1 MSDAQTKNTSL
12 ADFIWKNADDL
23 WGDFRHT
30 EFGKIIL
37 PFTLLRRLECVLAP
51 TREEVRETVKNL
63 GDSGIDM
70 DVILR
75 QQTGFPFYNTSNYD
89 LRSLGATR
97 TRANLEDYISQF
109 SDNARVIFEQFD
121 FANTIARMDRA
132 GVLYKICQNF
142 AAIDL
147 HPDTVPERTMSNVYE
162 HLIRRFGAEVNEAAE
177 DFMTP
182 RDVVHLAIELLLDP
196 DDQLFIENPGLIR
209 TLYDPT
215 CGTGGFL
222 SDGMEHVR
230 NLQDRYS
237 IAPVIIPYGQELEP
251 ETHAVCLAGMLLK
264 TLETDPGRDLSKN
277 IALGSTLSAD
287 KHRPEKFHYCVSN
300 PPFGKKWEKDQ
311 ADVTREHKEQGFEGR
326 FGPKLPRVS
335 DGSMLFLL
343 HLLSKLESPENGGGR
358 AAIILSGSPLFN
370 GNAGQGESE
379 IRRHLLEQDVVEA
392 IIALPTEI
400 FFRTGIGTYIWIL
413 SNDKPAH
420 RKGKVQLINATEMYE
435 PMRKSEGNKRR
446 RVGEQQTRDIV
457 QMYADFEATKQ
468 SLILSAPDFGYRRIK
483 VLRPLRK
490 KIVISA
496 EGLATLADE
505 KAWEKRTEAQRAG
518 WTALFNDHM
527 GAEEGWHWIEA
538 FAKNAVKRDADLGK
552 ADVAL
557 IKAFRKALGVHDPEL
572 DPVTDK
578 KGQIIPDDDLTDF
591 ENVPLAADGTADIH
605 GYLAAEVT
613 PHAHDAYIDET
624 YRDESDGQIGI
635 KGYEINFNRYFYEYL
650 PPRDLDEIDAELKAV
665 EAEIAAVLAEV
676 AG

>member
-1 MSDAQTKNTSL
+1 MADPQIKNTSL

-23 WGDFRHT
+23 WGPFKHT

-37 PFTLLRRLECVLAP
+37 PFTLLRRLECVLEP
-51 TREEVRETVKNL
+51 TRKQVLDTFKAL
-63 GDSGIDM
+63 ADKGIDI

-75 QQTGFPFYNTSNYD
+75 QQTGYPFYNHSSYS
-89 LRSLGATR
+89 LASLGGTR
-97 TRANLEDYISQF
+97 TRQNLEDYIASF

-121 FANTIARMDRA
+121 FGNTIARMDKA

-147 HPDTVPERTMSNVYE
+147 HPEAVPERVMSNVYE

-196 DDQLFIENPGLIR
+196 DDQLFIDNPGLIR

-222 SDGMEHVR
+222 SDGMEHIR
-230 NLQDRYS
+230 NLRDRYS
-237 IAPVIIPYGQELEP
+237 IAPVIVPYGQELEP

-264 TLETDPGRDLSKN
+264 TLESDPGRDLSKN
-277 IALGSTLSAD
+277 IKLGSTLSDD
-287 KHRPEKFHYCVSN
+287 KMRGERFHYCVSN
-300 PPFGKKWEKDQ
+300 PPFGKKWEMD
-311 ADVTREHKEQGFEGR
+311 AAAIEREHSQQKFEGR

-343 HLLSKLESPENGGGR
+343 HLLSKLESPEKGGGR

-413 SNDKPAH
+413 SNKKPAH
-420 RKGKVQLINATEMYE
+420 RKGKVQLINATGLFE

-446 RVGEQQTRDIV
+446 KVGDDQTRQIV
-457 QMYADFEATKQ
+457 EMYSTFEPSKQ
-468 SLILSAPDFGYRRIK
+468 SLILDSREFGYRRIR

-490 KIVISA
+490 KIVISP
-496 EGLATLADE
+496 EGMAALADE
-505 KAWEKRTEAQRAG
+505 GAWERRNADQQAA
-518 WTALFNDHM
+518 WTALFADAVGSDHD
-527 GAEEGWHWIEA
+527 WHWIEA
-538 FAKNAVKRDADLGK
+538 FAKNEAKRNDAVGKVDAS
-552 ADVAL
+552 L
-557 IKAFRKALGVHDPEL
+557 IKAFQKAFGVYDSDL
-572 DPVTDK
+572 DPVEDK
-578 KGQIIPDDDLTDF
+578 KGNVIPDDDLTDF
-591 ENVPLAADGTADIH
+591 ENVPLGTDIQD
-605 GYLAAEVT
+605 YLATEVL
-613 PHAHDAYIDET
+613 PHAHDAWIDDSFV
-624 YRDESDGQIGI
+624 DEQDGGIGVV
-635 KGYEINFNRYFYEYL
+635 GYEINFNRYFYEYQ
-650 PPRDLDEIDAELKAV
+650 PPRDLADIDAELKAV
-665 EAEIAAVLAEV
+665 EAEIAGMLAEV
-676 AG
+676 TE

>member
-1 MSDAQTKNTSL
+1 LSETHVKRTSL

-23 WGDFRHT
+23 WGNFKHV

-37 PFTLLRRLECVLAP
+37 PFTLLRRLECVLEP
-51 TREEVRETVKNL
+51 TREQVQETVKTFK
-63 GDSGIDM
+63 DTDIDM

-75 QQTGFPFYNTSNYD
+75 QQTGFPFYNTSNYS
-89 LRSLGATR
+89 LQSLGATR
-97 TRANLEDYISQF
+97 TRQNLEDYIAQF

-121 FANTIARMDRA
+121 FANTLARMDKA
-132 GVLYKICQNF
+132 GVLYKICLNF

-147 HPDTVPERTMSNVYE
+147 HPDAVPEREMSNVYE

-196 DDQLFIENPGLIR
+196 DDQLFIDNPGLIR

-230 NLQDRYS
+230 SLQDRYS
-237 IAPVIIPYGQELEP
+237 IAPVIVPYGQELEP

-277 IALGSTLSAD
+277 IKLGSTLSD
-287 KHRPEKFHYCVSN
+287 DNHKGEKFHYCVSN
-300 PPFGKKWEKDQ
+300 PPFGKKWEMDQ
-311 ADVTREHKEQGFEGR
+311 SEVTREHKEQSFEGR

-343 HLLSKLESPENGGGR
+343 HLLSKMEDPIKGGGR
-358 AAIILSGSPLFN
+358 AAIVLSGSPLFN

-413 SNDKPAH
+413 SNKKPAH
-420 RKGKVQLINATEMYE
+420 RKGKVQLINATTLFES
-435 PMRKSEGNKRR
+435 MRKSEGNKRR
-446 RVGEQQTRDIV
+446 RVGEDQTRDIV
-457 QMYADFEATKQ
+457 QMYSEFASTKE
-468 SLILSAPDFGYRRIK
+468 SLILNSTDFGYRRIK

-490 KIVISA
+490 KIVISE
-496 EGLATLADE
+496 EGIAALADE
-505 KAWEKRTEAQRAG
+505 KAWEKRSASQQ
-518 WTALFNDHM
+518 TAWLDLFRENMDR
-527 GAEEGWHWIEA
+527 EEGWHWIEG
-538 FAKNAVKRDADLGK
+538 FAKNFAGRDDALGK
-552 ADVAL
+552 ADAGL
-557 IKAFRKALGVHDPEL
+557 IKAFRSAFAIRDPQLEI
-572 DPVTDK
+572 VRDK
-578 KGQIIPDDDLTDF
+578 KGHIIPDDNLTDY
-591 ENVPLAADGTADIH
+591 ENVPLGVKLDDYIAV
-605 GYLAAEVT
+605 EVF
-613 PHAHDAYIDET
+613 PHAEDAYIDDT
-624 YRDESDGQIGI
+624 FRDETDGEVGVV
-635 KGYEINFNRYFYEYL
+635 GYEINFNRYFYEYQ
-650 PPRDLDEIDAELKAV
+650 PPRYLEDIDAELKAV
-665 EAEIAAVLAEV
+665 EAEIAGMLAEV
-676 AG
+676 TE